1 MENKIDELR
10 RKSELVLC
18 SLKAHPK
25 KEGVCQ
31 ISVNFANYVCLFGT
45 ISDLMKLCSVAIAS
59 EEPFV
64 SDTVDNPTIDVASV
78 LELAMQLIPHPE
90 AEFLDEVKA
99 ILNKEPEQ
107 EIPLYNYSTTT
118 VLEKKTS

>member
-1 MENKIDELR
+1 MESNIDALR
-10 RKSELVLC
+10 RKSEMLLS

-45 ISDLMKLCSVAIAS
+45 VSDLMKLCSVALAS
-59 EEPFV
+59 EAPFV
-64 SDTVDNPTIDVASV
+64 SDTVDNPAVDVAGV

-99 ILNKEPEQ
+99 ILSKAPEQ

-118 VLEKKTS
+118 VLEKKIS